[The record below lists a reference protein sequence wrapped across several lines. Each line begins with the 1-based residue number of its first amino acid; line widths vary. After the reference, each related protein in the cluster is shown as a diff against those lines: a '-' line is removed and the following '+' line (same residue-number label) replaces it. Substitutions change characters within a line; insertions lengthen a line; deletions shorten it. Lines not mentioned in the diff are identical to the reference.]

1 MKLNCIKLYID
12 IFFKSIFIFNILK
25 IVKVVSSLLQESY
38 YFKNLDL
45 VVILWIL
52 QSV

>member
-12 IFFKSIFIFNILK
+12 IIFIFNTLK
-25 IVKVVSSLLQESY
+25 IVKAVSSLLQESY

-45 VVILWIL
+45 IVIP
-52 QSV
+52 